1 MHSNGMKRSLF
12 SLLGV
17 KTGGGGKRES
27 FMDILSRGRG
37 CTGGAASQRAQ
48 EKSAF
53 QGGQPEGGQRNSAR
67 TILCQA
73 TPSGSYHC
81 ILVGFEFPS

>member
-27 FMDILSRGRG
+27 FMDILSRGKG
-37 CTGGAASQRAQ
+37 TGGAASQRAQ

-53 QGGQPEGGQRNSAR
+53 QGGQLERAGGQRNSA
-67 TILCQA
+67 
-73 TPSGSYHC
+73 
-81 ILVGFEFPS
+81 